1 VGAVF
6 DEGSD
11 FLMLILLMLVGLWA
25 WVCMHLY
32 DGAAVATD
40 CKQTNKHMRQY
51 YLIMCCLDD
60 AYIRINARTRH
71 DTFII

>member
-11 FLMLILLMLVGLWA
+11 FLMLILLMLVGLRA
-25 WVCMHLY
+25 RVCMHPY

-40 CKQTNKHMRQY
+40 CKQNKQTNSVTCR
-51 YLIMCCLDD
+51 
-60 AYIRINARTRH
+60 
-71 DTFII
+71 

>member
-11 FLMLILLMLVGLWA
+11 FLMLILLMLVGLRA
-25 WVCMHLY
+25 RVCMHPY

-40 CKQTNKHMRQY
+40 CKQTNKQTSTWP
-51 YLIMCCLDD
+51 I
-60 AYIRINARTRH
+60 AAV
-71 DTFII
+71 